1 LPNSNPA
8 SPRAGL
14 TEPRAIIAR
23 MAEDLND
30 LRREQGSV
38 TQPSLMARGWTS
50 GQLRKHYLAALEEAV
65 RTYSET
71 KAEPIIIGVDL
82 ASGPDKTVYYDPTT
96 GNSGPYNPAHPQND
110 PFESFDASMRRQMAN
125 FEELQGCDLRPVLE
139 GEA

>member
-1 LPNSNPA
+1 LPT
-8 SPRAGL
+8 SPRTGL

-38 TQPSLMARGWTS
+38 TQPSLMARGWTP

-71 KAEPIIIGVDL
+71 KVEP
-82 ASGPDKTVYYDPTT
+82 A
-96 GNSGPYNPAHPQND
+96 YNPDLPQNA
-110 PFESFDASMRRQMAN
+110 PFESFNAEMRRKLAAHEALSAGPFPVRQQISVSDDAN
-125 FEELQGCDLRPVLE
+125 EV
-139 GEA
+139 A

>member
-38 TQPSLMARGWTS
+38 TQPSLMARGWTP
-50 GQLRKHYLAALEEAV
+50 GQLRKHYLSALEEAV

-71 KAEPIIIGVDL
+71 KTARPEADG
-82 ASGPDKTVYYDPTT
+82 AS
-96 GNSGPYNPAHPQND
+96 SYNPAHPQND
-110 PFESFDASMRRQMAN
+110 PFESFDASMRRQLAN
-125 FEELQGCDLRPVLE
+125 FEELQGCDLRPPLE